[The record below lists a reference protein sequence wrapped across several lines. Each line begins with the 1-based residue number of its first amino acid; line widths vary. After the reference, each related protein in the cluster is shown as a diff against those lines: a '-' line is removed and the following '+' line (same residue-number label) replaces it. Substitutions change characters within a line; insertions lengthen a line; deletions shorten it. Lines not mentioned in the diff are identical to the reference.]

1 MILYALKSHEG
12 YLKMAEN
19 KDFNLVGI
27 NKASVYPE
35 TELVMLKALKAEL
48 QKQLPSLR
56 IIKITLVETDHFA

>member
-19 KDFNLVGI
+19 GGFTLVDI

-35 TELVMLKALKAEL
+35 RGLAQLLIIKNDLREALT
-48 QKQLPSLR
+48 QLR
-56 IIKITLVETDHFA
+56 IVKLTLEESDFFA